1 MKKSY
6 TQRLASQI
14 VTLAKKQATK
24 KVGLLAGLFLV
35 FGMAAFSQTNYYLRT
50 DSLSTKKAQV
60 KIAPSNILA
69 WTTDPNGT
77 AAAGTTPPDF
87 VTPGQIFN
95 IQATGWSNTKDW
107 SVSGAGSK
115 IVVGTDT
122 TSKALTF
129 TSTGPSNIVG
139 TIDVKP
145 LSSFVYAGAS
155 TDGITWGTLS
165 TGSTVRFEGSTL
177 GYQQVLPGNY
187 YNLSLATGGATY
199 YPVIISPNQTIH
211 VAGLYTPRATA
222 VYYGSTIDF
231 NGTGGQYIPAGNYY
245 NLTISGSKSISDSLQ
260 GTILVA
266 GTFNNGSDGQ
276 PLVPYTLNKTT
287 GAITASTI
295 NYNGLNP
302 AGQSLGN
309 GQSYYNLTFSNGRS
323 FTVTSYKNSDN
334 TITIAQPDPELA
346 VGDSVSATSTV
357 FPTLNSAVITGID
370 TNTIT
375 LSAPPALRLIV
386 HTAVA
391 AGSPQVYDTVYIASY
406 NNTATVGDPTDST
419 LTLTAP
425 ATFAAGDTLYA
436 SQILTAPTVS
446 KGMVTNAAILLVA
459 GVTGTTVQL
468 SSLKAF
474 TAAAGIGLLNA
485 NLSFGT
491 PTKLPTPKTV
501 TGTLNIQNNFVPGT
515 GSITTTGT
523 TFNYFGKRQAIAGGK
538 NLVYNNLTIN
548 QDSATTATLSAAAL
562 VTGTFNLQS
571 GKLTT
576 NANTKLL
583 TLDVNATVN
592 TGCDTCFVNGPLA
605 KNFASTSS
613 FTYPIGAV
621 YQGLGYPRKATITPA
636 TADAKTYTAAYA
648 IGKVANITKIDS
660 TSLDAIADSA
670 AYYNVA
676 LSNYTA
682 GADTSAQIGF
692 EFIPGY
698 YLDSNLVL
706 AHYFHGK
713 FTAESATF
721 LNTNGS
727 QVNVTTNGYDT
738 TFGHYTLGIAN
749 PTTVPVKLGAVVAAQ
764 LANSTVKVSWE
775 SYSEINVN
783 KYVVE
788 GSTDGINFAAKGS
801 LPAKGASG
809 YSFVDATVKEGI
821 NYYRIKEVDNNG
833 KVSYSTVVSVKI
845 GGSIVGNISVY
856 PNPVV
861 NKQLNFVLNTAASN
875 YTLKVTNVLG
885 KSVLASTINH
895 NGGTASYSLALPAG
909 LAKGV
914 YFVKLTNGSNEISK
928 TIIVE

>member
-6 TQRLASQI
+6 TQRLASQM
-14 VTLAKKQATK
+14 VTPAKKQATK
-24 KVGLLAGLFLV
+24 KVALLAGMFLV
-35 FGMAAFSQTNYYLRT
+35 FGLAAFSQTNYYVIT
-50 DSLSTKKAQV
+50 DSIAKGKTTVTTATVSKAAFWSTNGSVTGQRPA
-60 KIAPSNILA
+60 NF
-69 WTTDPNGT
+69 TD
-77 AAAGTTPPDF
+77 D
-87 VTPGQIFN
+87 GQIFN
-95 IQATGWSNTKDW
+95 IQTTGLSNTKAW
-107 SVSGAGSK
+107 TVSGVGSK

-129 TSTGPSNIVG
+129 TSTGPSNIDG
-139 TIDVKP
+139 IIDVKP

-165 TGSTVRFEGSTL
+165 TGSTVRFEGSTV
-177 GYQQVLPGNY
+177 GYQKVLPGNY

-199 YPVIISPNQTIH
+199 LSVILPQQTIH
-211 VAGLYTPRATA
+211 VAGLFTPRASA
-222 VYYGSTIDF
+222 VYGSTIDF
-231 NGTGGQYIPAGNYY
+231 NGPGGQYIPAGNYY
-245 NLTISGSKSISDSLQ
+245 NLTISGTKAVSDSLQ
-260 GTILVA
+260 GTIFVA
-266 GTFNNGSDGQ
+266 GAFNDISSGS
-276 PLVPYTLNKTT
+276 PLVSYTLSKTT

-295 NYNGLNP
+295 NYNGLNT

-323 FTVTSYKNSDN
+323 FVVTGYNNSNN
-334 TITIAQPDPELA
+334 TITIAQPDGDLA
-346 VGDSVSATSTV
+346 IGDSVSANSTI
-357 FPTLNSAVITGID
+357 FPTLNSAVIIGITSD
-370 TNTIT
+370 TVLT

-386 HTAVA
+386 HTAVP

-436 SQILTAPTVS
+436 SQILTAPTVT
-446 KGMVTNAAILLVA
+446 KGVVTNAATLLVA
-459 GVTGTTVQL
+459 SVSGATIQL

-474 TAAAGIGLLNA
+474 NVNA
-485 NLSFGT
+485 NPSFLNTTLSIGT

-501 TGTLNIQNNFVPGT
+501 TGTVNIGNTFVPGT
-515 GSITTTGT
+515 GTITTTGS
-523 TFNYFGKRQAIAGGK
+523 TFNYFGKRQNIAGGK

-548 QDSATTATLSAAAL
+548 EDSATTAALSAAAL
-562 VTGTFNLQS
+562 VQGAFNLQS

-576 NANTKLL
+576 NASTKLL
-583 TLDVNATVN
+583 TLDVNATIS

-605 KNFASTSS
+605 KNFASTTP
-613 FTYPIGAV
+613 FTYPIGGV
-621 YQGLGYPRKATITPA
+621 YLGLGYPRKATITPA
-636 TADAKTYTAAYA
+636 TADVKTYTAAYA

-660 TSLDAIADSA
+660 TTLDGIADSS

-676 LSNYTA
+676 VSNYNA

-713 FTAESATF
+713 FTAESTPF

-727 QVNVTTNGYDT
+727 QVNVTTYGYDT
-738 TFGHYTLGIAN
+738 TFGHFTLGIAN
-749 PTTVPVKLGAVVAAQ
+749 PTTVPVPVKLGAVVAAQ

-809 YSFVDATVKEGI
+809 YSFIDNSAKEGL
-821 NYYRIKEVDNNG
+821 NYYRIKEIDNDG
-833 KVSYSTVVSVKI
+833 RSSYSTVVSVKI
-845 GGSIVGNISVY
+845 GGSIVGNISIY
-856 PNPVV
+856 PNPVT
-861 NKQLNFVLNTAASN
+861 NKQLNFALNTAAAN
-875 YTLKVTNVLG
+875 YTLKVTDVLG

-895 NGGTASYSLALPAG
+895 NGGTASYSIALPAG

-914 YFVKLTNGSNEISK
+914 YFVKLSNGKNEISK
-928 TIIVE
+928 TIIVQ

>member
-6 TQRLASQI
+6 TQRLASQM
-14 VTLAKKQATK
+14 VTLAKRQATK
-24 KVGLLAGLFLV
+24 NVGLLAGLFLV
-35 FGMAAFSQTNYYLRT
+35 FGLAAFSQTNYYLRT
-50 DSLSTKKAQV
+50 DSLSAKKAQV

-87 VTPGQIFN
+87 VTDGQIFN
-95 IQATGWSNTKDW
+95 IQATGWSNAKNW
-107 SVSGAGSK
+107 KVSGAGSK

-129 TSTGPSNIVG
+129 TSTGSSNIDG
-139 TIDVKP
+139 IIDVKP

-165 TGSTVRFEGSTL
+165 TGSTVRFEGSTV
-177 GYQQVLPGNY
+177 GYQKVLPGNY

-199 YPVIISPNQTIH
+199 LSVILPQQTIH
-211 VAGLYTPRATA
+211 VAGLFTPRASA
-222 VYYGSTIDF
+222 VYGSTIDF
-231 NGTGGQYIPAGNYY
+231 NGPGGQYIPAGNYY
-245 NLTISGSKSISDSLQ
+245 NLTISGTKAVSDSLQ
-260 GTILVA
+260 GTIFVA
-266 GTFNNGSDGQ
+266 GAFNDISSGS
-276 PLVPYTLNKTT
+276 PLVSYTLSKTT

-295 NYNGLNP
+295 NYNGLNT

-323 FTVTSYKNSDN
+323 FVVTGYNNSNN
-334 TITIAQPDPELA
+334 TITIAQPDGDLA
-346 VGDSVSATSTV
+346 IGDSVSANSTI
-357 FPTLNSAVITGID
+357 FPTLNSAVITGITTD
-370 TNTIT
+370 TVLT

-386 HTAVA
+386 HTAVP

-425 ATFAAGDTLYA
+425 VTFAAGDTLYA
-436 SQILTAPTVS
+436 SQILTAPTVT
-446 KGMVTNAAILLVA
+446 KGVVTNAATLLVA
-459 GVTGTTVQL
+459 SVSGATIQL

-474 TAAAGIGLLNA
+474 NVNA
-485 NLSFGT
+485 NPSFLNTTLSIGT

-501 TGTLNIQNNFVPGT
+501 TGTVNIGNTFVPGT
-515 GSITTTGT
+515 GTITTTGS
-523 TFNYFGKRQAIAGGK
+523 TFNYKNALKQNIAGGK
-538 NLVYNNLTIN
+538 NFVYNNLTIN
-548 QDSATTATLSAAAL
+548 EAADSAATLSASAL
-562 VTGTFNLQS
+562 VQGALNIQH

-576 NANTKLL
+576 TTKNLL
-583 TLDVNATVN
+583 TLDVNATIT
-592 TGCDTCFVNGPLA
+592 TGSDSSFVNGPLA
-605 KNFASTSS
+605 KNFASTTP

-621 YQGLGYPRKATITPA
+621 YQGLGYPRKAIITPG

-676 LSNYTA
+676 VSNYTA
-682 GADTSAQIGF
+682 GADTSAQLNF

-713 FTAESATF
+713 FVAESTPF

-738 TFGHYTLGIAN
+738 TFGHFTLGIAN

-788 GSTDGINFAAKGS
+788 SSADGINFAAKGS

-809 YSFVDATVKEGI
+809 YSFIDNSPKEGL
-821 NYYRIKEVDNNG
+821 NYYRIKEIDNDG
-833 KVSYSTVVSVKI
+833 RSSYSTVVSVKI
-845 GGSIVGNISVY
+845 GGSIVGNISIY
-856 PNPVV
+856 PNPVT
-861 NKQLNFVLNTAASN
+861 NKQLNFALNTAAAN
-875 YTLKVTNVLG
+875 YTLKVTDVLG

-895 NGGTASYSLALPAG
+895 NGGTASYSIALPAG

-914 YFVKLTNGSNEISK
+914 YFVKLSNGKNEVTK
-928 TIIVE
+928 TIIVQ